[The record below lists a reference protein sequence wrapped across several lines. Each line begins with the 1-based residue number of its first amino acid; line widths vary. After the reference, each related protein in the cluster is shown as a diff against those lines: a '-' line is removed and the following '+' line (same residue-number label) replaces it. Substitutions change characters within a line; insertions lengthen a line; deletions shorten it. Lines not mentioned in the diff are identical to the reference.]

1 MASNRTREV
10 LAVNGIKTDLWLT
23 ADKEVLPLTGQKPEL
38 HWEALRKQ
46 NFIFDLGNSDRY
58 VMLDISPTGGCQF

>member
-38 HWEALRKQ
+38 HWGALRKRK
-46 NFIFDLGNSDRY
+46 N
-58 VMLDISPTGGCQF
+58 